1 MASSSLLSPLPL
13 GDDGDAEDSL
23 FGLGP
28 LQQARPPVSPSP
40 PLSPVPQSRPGK
52 RATRVNTDTEGRPRI
67 SRSKLSADEKLA
79 EARILREAAA
89 NRLTKLTEGSEEHR
103 AATKEFE
110 MRNETFKRLE
120 RESKDAAKKTLP
132 PPDADFDLAL
142 FIGPD
147 PQVVALQTQ
156 ALAQQEQV
164 ASLEEQLGDS
174 TQAEQESLVG
184 IAATSGVGDI
194 ISVNLI
200 DAQKQLDSKQARIAS
215 LTKKLE
221 ENDRSIADLS
231 ATLGDRNK
239 QIAQL
244 AESLDFKVEE
254 LEKERD
260 ALRDG
265 LDKKTAAHAE
275 LEQAI
280 QTQQQALSTALAER
294 GSALEQLLAT
304 RTEENSAE
312 VDAKIEELVG
322 QLNLSRENEQ
332 KLNLEIEGFRQRNK
346 AANAEIARLNRQ
358 INANV
363 DSVLEVGQKEAI
375 TLQEKNKMIAVL
387 EAQNKKLR
395 EQLASRRNKISNQ
408 AKEIGELKESLS
420 AAATTPTAEKRV
432 LDELNTRLRN
442 DLEQLQARMT
452 AATESKRAVDGEL
465 AEARV
470 ALGAKD
476 HAIQKTTN
484 ELDKLILHLA
494 NVGRDLADLR
504 VDLEKSQK
512 RATALEEQNQLLSEQ
527 ITALT
532 ASSSGSEQAFERA
545 TTELKK
551 SMEAD
556 QLELKRERDVANAE
570 ARRLGLDL
578 KQLQRDA
585 ESNREELAGERTAFR
600 QQMEELKSRPGFIAR
615 KGPLEGFSYSS
626 SSSDEEAYRRR
637 ARSQNSFRD
646 ALVDDDSPSSSEP
659 VRVSRPES
667 SAPTLASVQ
676 WTRPPVRSGAARR
689 REIIDINNFKPDIP
703 AQAEAWK
710 VKLEGVARDINIG
723 DPDRV
728 YRSVEQLLRSTHP
741 SESEFYHR
749 FYTMIGWVEGACAK
763 NKGAFW
769 IAKTE
774 GLQHLTKDVIE
785 AATTKINTI
794 PISEAEFFPLSRDE
808 LTTGIARELTV
819 YRRMTTG
826 SGRKV
831 EVAAPA
837 YQLVKS
843 ADDYRNTVIRR
854 QQDELNDAA
863 AGFWREGDVAERERA
878 SMNQQRYL
886 KRNPEAPLLG
896 FGQRYVESK
905 AVDRLDPGT
914 LTLFNYESAL
924 IIPYNF
930 WYFLQEK
937 IISKLNVGHDK
948 YVVELKNMT
957 DHAWTNVPAGHTI
970 NDIAHYLADN
980 LWDKL
985 QIRHA
990 KGSTE
995 RIPSVLSVKKMLD
1008 DLAIKRVTE
1017 QMSFIDANY
1026 NQAWQD
1032 RIVAL
1037 LQTAVHPNAFNSF
1050 ITALAKIGYPFDV
1063 YDPRL
1068 NRVLQNITFANLV
1081 GAIYQQNVLSN
1092 RAGGVTGRQI
1102 VAADSKVSRLI
1113 DELSRS
1119 LGISTTFAY
1128 TPPQTIYGGFA
1139 RSSSSSSS
1147 SSDPSTASI
1156 PSFLSI

>member
-1 MASSSLLSPLPL
+1 
-13 GDDGDAEDSL
+13 
-23 FGLGP
+23 
-28 LQQARPPVSPSP
+28 
-40 PLSPVPQSRPGK
+40 
-52 RATRVNTDTEGRPRI
+52 
-67 SRSKLSADEKLA
+67 
-79 EARILREAAA
+79 
-89 NRLTKLTEGSEEHR
+89 
-103 AATKEFE
+103 

-294 GSALEQLLAT
+294 ESLLRVLNERQVRVSVETEELTDLSARVVQILQQLDSSVERGSALEQLLAT

-375 TLQEKNKMIAVL
+375 TLQEKNKMIAGL

-585 ESNREELAGERTAFR
+585 ESNREELAVKEQRIARLRDKRTQISEQFAAVSEDLRKTQLQLEELTGERTAFR

>member
-265 LDKKTAAHAE
+265 LDKKTTAHAE
-275 LEQAI
+275 RESLLRVLNERQVRVSVETEELTDLSARVVQI
-280 QTQQQALSTALAER
+280 LQQLDSSVER

-312 VDAKIEELVG
+312 VDAKIEQLVG

-375 TLQEKNKMIAVL
+375 TLQEKNKMIAGL

-676 WTRPPVRSGAARR
+676 WTRPPVRSG
-689 REIIDINNFKPDIP
+689 
-703 AQAEAWK
+703 
-710 VKLEGVARDINIG
+710 
-723 DPDRV
+723 
-728 YRSVEQLLRSTHP
+728 
-741 SESEFYHR
+741 
-749 FYTMIGWVEGACAK
+749 
-763 NKGAFW
+763 
-769 IAKTE
+769 
-774 GLQHLTKDVIE
+774 
-785 AATTKINTI
+785 
-794 PISEAEFFPLSRDE
+794 
-808 LTTGIARELTV
+808 
-819 YRRMTTG
+819 
-826 SGRKV
+826 
-831 EVAAPA
+831 
-837 YQLVKS
+837 
-843 ADDYRNTVIRR
+843 
-854 QQDELNDAA
+854 
-863 AGFWREGDVAERERA
+863 
-878 SMNQQRYL
+878 
-886 KRNPEAPLLG
+886 
-896 FGQRYVESK
+896 
-905 AVDRLDPGT
+905 
-914 LTLFNYESAL
+914 
-924 IIPYNF
+924 
-930 WYFLQEK
+930 
-937 IISKLNVGHDK
+937 
-948 YVVELKNMT
+948 
-957 DHAWTNVPAGHTI
+957 
-970 NDIAHYLADN
+970 
-980 LWDKL
+980 
-985 QIRHA
+985 
-990 KGSTE
+990 
-995 RIPSVLSVKKMLD
+995 
-1008 DLAIKRVTE
+1008 
-1017 QMSFIDANY
+1017 
-1026 NQAWQD
+1026 
-1032 RIVAL
+1032 
-1037 LQTAVHPNAFNSF
+1037 
-1050 ITALAKIGYPFDV
+1050 
-1063 YDPRL
+1063 
-1068 NRVLQNITFANLV
+1068 
-1081 GAIYQQNVLSN
+1081 
-1092 RAGGVTGRQI
+1092 
-1102 VAADSKVSRLI
+1102 
-1113 DELSRS
+1113 
-1119 LGISTTFAY
+1119 
-1128 TPPQTIYGGFA
+1128 
-1139 RSSSSSSS
+1139 
-1147 SSDPSTASI
+1147 
-1156 PSFLSI
+1156 